1 MAARISKLLLP
12 VLVVSAALPA
22 YALQPL
28 DEFVTGGRAHA
39 PDNLEAVANRD
50 VADGQAGVA
59 LGRVL
64 PGVRAQG
71 TYTRNQYESVISL
84 PAEMGM
90 PAETVTITPKDQL
103 DLFLTANVTLVDLAG
118 FWRVKSARL
127 GHDAAEKNVEATLL
141 AVDSQ
146 VVQDFYQLVANVA
159 LREQAIIALNVAK
172 ESYNLTDAQLK
183 AGRVAELDLERA
195 RAEVERD
202 VQQVAEADLQV
213 TLSAQALESLT
224 GVKPDLTKPVSIDD
238 DLHSEPPL
246 DQIAPPLDKLPAVG
260 FAVKN
265 RESAD
270 ASADAQR
277 LQLVPTLTGSFTE
290 HVTNASGFTGTNAVW
305 QAVLAL
311 TWTFDYTNIAGIKQQ
326 DATVRVTQARER
338 RARLA
343 ANDALVRSYATVASN
358 ITRSRSA
365 RVGVQAANRASD
377 LARERYKAGA
387 TTQLELLQAQRDAFA
402 AEVSRI
408 QSDADLV
415 NARVQLRLA
424 AGQEVATPAPKP

>member
-1 MAARISKLLLP
+1 MAARISPALIP
-12 VLVVSAALPA
+12 ALVVSAALPA
-22 YALQPL
+22 HALQPL
-28 DEFVTGGRAHA
+28 DAFVAGGRAKA

-50 VADGQAGVA
+50 VTDAQAGVA

-64 PGVRAQG
+64 PGVSARG
-71 TYTRNQYESVISL
+71 TYTRNQYESTITL

-90 PAETVTITPKDQL
+90 PAATVTITPNDQL

-127 GHDAAEKNVEATLL
+127 GHEAAERNVEATLL
-141 AVDSQ
+141 AVDAQ
-146 VVQDFYQLVANVA
+146 VVQDYYQLVANIA
-159 LREQAIIALNVAK
+159 LVQQAIISLNVAK

-195 RAEVERD
+195 RAEVERN
-202 VQQVAEADLQV
+202 VQQVTEAELQV
-213 TLSAQALESLT
+213 SLAATSLETLTS
-224 GVKPDLTKPVSIDD
+224 VKPDLSQPVTIDD
-238 DLHSEPPL
+238 DLHAEPPL
-246 DQIAPPLDKLPAVG
+246 DQIAPPLDKLPAVAV
-260 FAVKN
+260 AVKN

-270 ASADAQR
+270 AAADGQR

-290 HVTNASGFTGTNAVW
+290 HVTNASGFAGNNAIW

-326 DATVRVTQARER
+326 DATVRVAQARER

-343 ANDALVRSYATVASN
+343 ANDALVRSYSTVAAN

-365 RVGVQAANRASD
+365 RIGVKSANRASE
-377 LARERYKAGA
+377 LAFERYKVGA

-402 AEVSRI
+402 AEASRI
-408 QSDADLV
+408 QADADLV

-424 AGQEVATPAPKP
+424 AGQEVVGPGQKP